1 MVCWYILARLAQ
13 STPTFIKFMP
23 YLWALHS
30 MQTFLS
36 LVLLPILSGL
46 TQTMTDGKGN
56 GKDVGFCG
64 AVVDSKAFPGAV
76 SARVQNVDDI
86 GTFWL

>member
-1 MVCWYILARLAQ
+1 
-13 STPTFIKFMP
+13 
-23 YLWALHS
+23 
-30 MQTFLS
+30 LS
-36 LVLLPILSGL
+36 AERHCKCREKVVL
-46 TQTMTDGKGN
+46 DGKG